1 MADVDPASSPAEKG
15 AQQVHP
21 DKPAREEGEG
31 RGEPNETPP
40 GRPQHEPHDPD
51 EDVVR

>member
-1 MADVDPASSPAEKG
+1 MAENDREHATQEKG

-21 DKPAREEGEG
+21 DKPAREEGTA
-31 RGEPNETPP
+31 RGNPNETPP

-51 EDVVR
+51 EDVAR